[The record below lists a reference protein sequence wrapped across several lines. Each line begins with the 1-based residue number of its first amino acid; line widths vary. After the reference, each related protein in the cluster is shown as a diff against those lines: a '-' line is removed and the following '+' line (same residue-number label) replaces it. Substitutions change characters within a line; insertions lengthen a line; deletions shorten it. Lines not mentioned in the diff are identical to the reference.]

1 MTTAPKYYG
10 LGLRDRPQNP
20 SRVLTPAAQERFKGR
35 FEAIAAAAQEPF
47 KGLTTDGN
55 VVPGLYPLQAS
66 GVSTAPVVEA
76 ALKLLGRLTPEQKQ
90 KVSFPLDAIEW
101 QQWYNIHPFVVRH
114 GLLLEDLDDEGRE
127 AAMDVMRASLSAAGF
142 KLAHD
147 IMKLNYTIGE
157 ITGSWEE
164 YGDWVYFLSMFGNPG
179 DATWGWQIDG
189 HHLIVNC
196 AIVGDQM
203 VLTPLFMGS
212 EPVIAE
218 DGKYAGTSILQ
229 AEQDLALKL
238 IRSLDPA
245 QRSEAILYNSI
256 LSDALPPE
264 RGRGPDGRIKGAAFL
279 DNLVLPYEGIR
290 ASELSQGSQ
299 ELLTALM
306 RLYTSRLRDGHAELW
321 QDAVSQHLGET
332 RLMWMGSTEDD
343 GVFYYRIH
351 SPVILIEFDHQS
363 GVAFDNTEPM
373 RSHIHTV
380 VRTPNGNDYGKDL
393 LRQHYAKYDHTN
405 GGHALKT

>member
-10 LGLRDRPQNP
+10 LGLRTRPQNP
-20 SRVLTPAAQERFKGR
+20 SRKLTPEAQERFKGR
-35 FEAIAAAAQEPF
+35 IEAIELAAKEPF
-47 KGLTTDGN
+47 KGVTTNDIGMQ
-55 VVPGLYPLQAS
+55 GLFPLQAT
-66 GVSTAPVVEA
+66 GVSTAPIVDA
-76 ALKLLGRLTPEQKQ
+76 AKKLLARLSPGQQHT
-90 KVSFPLDAIEW
+90 VSFAMDAIEW
-101 QQWYNIHPFVVRH
+101 QQWYNIHPYVVRH
-114 GLLLEDLDDEGRE
+114 GLLLEDLDDAGRE

-164 YGDWVYFLSMFGNPG
+164 YGDWVYFLSIFGTPG
-179 DATWGWQIDG
+179 DAAWGWQIAG

-196 AIVGDQM
+196 AIVGDQV

-229 AEQDLALKL
+229 AEQDLALKV

-245 QRSEAILYNSI
+245 QRSDAILYDSI

-279 DNLVLPYEGIR
+279 DNLALPYEGIR

-299 ELLTALM
+299 ELLTALI

-321 QDAVSQHLGET
+321 QDAVAQHLGET
-332 RLMWMGSTEDD
+332 RLMWMGSTDDD

-363 GVAFDNTEPM
+363 GVAFDNQEPM

-393 LRQHYAKYDHTN
+393 LAQHYAKYDHAS
-405 GGHALKT
+405 GAHVAR